1 MSITGVVPNI
11 NTETTFNIKF
21 LAFSQTFVQI
31 YHVLSI
37 TLFAIASYASSISFQ
52 SISLKLNG
60 WTNGHNP
67 QALDLRPNA
76 DLILLKRYYAL
87 TCQTVDSIH
96 HCFGWSLL
104 FIVPHL
110 FVAIINASFYWF
122 AKTNENNSASEIAFF
137 FFHLINLF
145 VVCTTSDRVRVQVCT
160 TYHLF
165 F

>member
-1 MSITGVVPNI
+1 MSIIGVVPNI

-21 LAFSQTFVQI
+21 LALSQAFFQI

-52 SISLKLNG
+52 SIALKLNG
-60 WTNGHNP
+60 WKNP
-67 QALDLRPNA
+67 QALDLHPNA
-76 DLILLKRYYAL
+76 DLILLKRYYVL

-137 FFHLINLF
+137 FFLLINLF
-145 VVCTTSDRVRVQVCT
+145 VVCTTSDRVRIQVCT

-165 F
+165 FV